1 MLGVLLTEML
11 EEMGHDVCALETT
24 EAGAVAAAAQYRP
37 DLMILDARL
46 GAGSGVSAVEEIL
59 RTWIVPHF
67 FMSGN
72 VSKVKALKP
81 DTEVLEKPFNEA
93 ELARA
98 IQRVLGVAAVP
109 LRRRPPCED
118 EAGPG
123 CCALKESL

>member
-1 MLGVLLTEML
+1 
-11 EEMGHDVCALETT
+11 
-24 EAGAVAAAAQYRP
+24 
-37 DLMILDARL
+37 MIVDARL

-59 RTWIVPHF
+59 RIWPVPHF

-98 IQRVLGVAAVP
+98 IQRVLGVAAP
-109 LRRRPPCED
+109 
-118 EAGPG
+118 
-123 CCALKESL
+123 S